1 LGSTQNLAMT
11 EPVIDHRG
19 LAVAYFNR
27 AWELIDATDRTPE
40 QDRDLLAAAFASRQ
54 HWVDA
59 GGTVENLA
67 IADWQVAHAASLA
80 GLADTALAFAA
91 ASTERTEAADLPMW
105 MKASAHE
112 GLARAYAAAG
122 DRSGYDREAAHAKEL
137 LDAVDDVQDRDL
149 IRSQLASI
157 PVPD

>member
-1 LGSTQNLAMT
+1 MT

-27 AWELIDATDRTPE
+27 AWNLIDTTDRTAE
-40 QDRDLLAAAFASRQ
+40 QDRDLLATAFASRQ

-59 GGTVENLA
+59 GGTAQNLA

-80 GLADTALAFAA
+80 GLADTALAFANA
-91 ASTERTEAADLPMW
+91 AVDRAESGDLPAW
-105 MKASAHE
+105 MQASGHE
-112 GLARAYAAAG
+112 GMARAHAAAG
-122 DRSGYDREAAHAKEL
+122 DRDGYAREAARAREL
-137 LDAVDDVQDRDL
+137 LATVDDPEDRDL
-149 IRSQLASI
+149 ISSQLASI